1 MSFNR
6 IAVYGHR
13 GRFSGQ
19 IVAALIESG
28 APITVLHRPSSD
40 TSGLP
45 ASVRKIEVDVF
56 NADALVKALRD
67 IDIVLSLVGDEGVGR
82 EHGFVKAIPRTNVK
96 LFVPSD
102 LGLRYGEEGLKVPII
117 KKKEE
122 LQEAVRQAGI
132 PMTVVLIANF
142 AEFTLNCLAMGVDI
156 RGNRLVYTGNAAKEK
171 AAMCTGDYVA
181 AAYVS
186 IFASSPISTISH
198 RAIGLCELAPTGE
211 DIATVLKK
219 KHVTGPEVITYSLE
233 KANAELDICHKSE
246 SPLGMAWYNRKI
258 WGTGQLVTMLG
269 SDIWELPGYQ
279 KVTLEELVLEEKIKP
294 YRDLPDWVQQYLA
307 DSMF

>member
-142 AEFTLNCLAMGVDI
+142 AEFTLNCL
-156 RGNRLVYTGNAAKEK
+156 LVYTGNAAKEK